1 MPCEAGLLKIR
12 NKKLCSPITCKTIEN
27 DDVLQ
32 SDELQFG
39 RKQKIYE
46 KNLKNKQNLSMDLR
60 AINESSVLEEYE
72 DKENVDINAI
82 SFNLMRPQIIYETSQ
97 GLPTYQTTK
106 AQGGA
111 TTTQTIGTGFV
122 TAIDTYTYEDA
133 AP

>member
-1 MPCEAGLLKIR
+1 M
-12 NKKLCSPITCKTIEN
+12 EN
-27 DDVLQ
+27 EEIPY
-32 SDELQFG
+32 SDEQPFG
-39 RKQKIYE
+39 RKQKIYK
-46 KNLKNKQNLSMDLR
+46 KNLKNKQNFSIDLR
-60 AINESSVLEEYE
+60 KLTENVEAINESSVLEEYE

-82 SFNLMRPQIIYETSQ
+82 SFNLMRPQMIYETCQ

-133 AP
+133 P